1 MSKSYIPE
9 EILRIVDQA
18 AALLGLEKRDYIQL
32 KSPEREL
39 KVSVPVRMDDGSIQV
54 FEGYR
59 VQHSGVRGPKG
70 WYRYHQK
77 TWTWTK

>member
-1 MSKSYIPE
+1 MSKSYNPHE

-39 KVSVPVRMDDGSIQV
+39 KVSVPVRMDDGFHPSV
-54 FEGYR
+54 
-59 VQHSGVRGPKG
+59 
-70 WYRYHQK
+70 
-77 TWTWTK
+77 